1 MAGMGTIINAIIK
14 KARSNTGPMSPTQF
28 QALKNKHLKKGEK
41 LPKNFMTIVREE
53 AKKKNIEKP
62 KVTIKKIPEGP
73 RDASLSATFRV
84 GGKGGTK
91 SKSKK
96 TYGKK
101 AGGPVVKKFIGGVIS
116 KGVKEAA
123 KKLKGN
129 RKSATRLNEAGQRVR
144 AAKENTGAAKQVGNK
159 ADRKVQGSSQ
169 AQKIRKREG
178 QDVTN
183 LSQPSGGSLGKTVD
197 LADDGI
203 PKYKVSANT
212 ANKFDKDTK
221 KTKENI
227 KEYQEKL
234 TKLKSSLKAFG
245 GKNPPLE
252 RRIESTQ
259 TLLTQAKQKLADKKS
274 RGGPGGKSKLT
285 TAQRKQIKKV
295 GGKVIKKMGGG
306 SLKDIPAGNK
316 GLPNLPTA
324 TRNKMGYKKAG
335 GMVKKMGG
343 GKVYNYKRG
352 TGSKT
357 IKGRMSG
364 NDVVAGCY
372 D

>member
-1 MAGMGTIINAIIK
+1 MAGMGTLINAIIK
-14 KARSNTGPMSPTQF
+14 KARSGSGQMTSTQF

-41 LPKNFMTIVREE
+41 LPKNFMTIVNKE
-53 AKKKNIEKP
+53 AKKKNTEKP
-62 KVTIKKIPEGP
+62 RVQVKKLKAGDIDP
-73 RDASLSATFRV
+73 SLSGTFNPG
-84 GGKGGTK
+84 GGKYGGIDPTRQ
-91 SKSKK
+91 
-96 TYGKK
+96 TARK
-101 AGGPVVKKFIGGVIS
+101 AGGPVVKKLVGGLIS
-116 KGVKEAA
+116 KSVKEAA

-159 ADRKVQGSSQ
+159 ADRRVQGSPQ
-169 AQKIRKREG
+169 AQKVRKREG

-183 LSQPSGGSLGKTVD
+183 LSRPSGGSLGKTVD

-212 ANKFDKDTK
+212 ANKFNKDMK

-227 KEYQEKL
+227 KDYQEKL

-285 TAQRKQIKKV
+285 TAQRKQIKKA

-343 GKVYNYKRG
+343 GKIYNRG
-352 TGSKT
+352 KGGRV
-357 IKGRMSG
+357 IKSSNSG
-364 NDVVAGCY
+364 QDLVNSCY